1 MRLCQSCPP
10 FMAARQAGASLAGSR
25 KRVPSRPTCRAA
37 ALIGLGVAVFVN
49 RTLLEST
56 MAQSSPVRISAPSF
70 SLGESAHI
78 QRHADA
84 QRAEYGC
91 TPTARTPQPVPD
103 WGVIMTSKPNI
114 ATCAATSSDTKRTSA
129 DPHCRPGQAIPF
141 LPCYSCAAAPVKRS
155 RDWRPVESPR
165 RKPWSLFRR
174 VCGFLVCAPVYGGSD
189 GGAKAPPV
197 LAGGSRYANLFEPPP
212 SIGVGRGGFSKPN
225 HLESTMA
232 HSSPGRI
239 SAPISLGEIAHIQRH
254 ADAHHALNRALYQ
267 RCPPQPGGSTASIP
281 SQEASS

>member
-1 MRLCQSCPP
+1 MPLPDRACANWPSICWRWPKPRGHRHREKRPAPP
-10 FMAARQAGASLAGSR
+10 
-25 KRVPSRPTCRAA
+25 C
-37 ALIGLGVAVFVN
+37 
-49 RTLLEST
+49 
-56 MAQSSPVRISAPSF
+56 SA
-70 SLGESAHI
+70 
-78 QRHADA
+78 RHA
-84 QRAEYGC
+84 
-91 TPTARTPQPVPD
+91 
-103 WGVIMTSKPNI
+103 K
-114 ATCAATSSDTKRTSA
+114 
-129 DPHCRPGQAIPF
+129 PF

-232 HSSPGRI
+232 QFSPVRI
-239 SAPISLGEIAHIQRH
+239 SAPIFSVGETAHIQRH
-254 ADAHHALNRALYQ
+254 ADAHHALNRAIYQ

-281 SQEASS
+281 SQKASS

>member
-1 MRLCQSCPP
+1 MTKFTQRCKVDACARCTMPLPDRACANWPSICWRRPRPRGHRHGEKCPAP
-10 FMAARQAGASLAGSR
+10 
-25 KRVPSRPTCRAA
+25 PC
-37 ALIGLGVAVFVN
+37 
-49 RTLLEST
+49 
-56 MAQSSPVRISAPSF
+56 SA
-70 SLGESAHI
+70 
-78 QRHADA
+78 RHA
-84 QRAEYGC
+84 
-91 TPTARTPQPVPD
+91 
-103 WGVIMTSKPNI
+103 K
-114 ATCAATSSDTKRTSA
+114 
-129 DPHCRPGQAIPF
+129 PF

-212 SIGVGRGGFSKPN
+212 SIGVGCGGFSKPN

-239 SAPISLGEIAHIQRH
+239 SAPISLGETAHIQRH
-254 ADAHHALNRALYQ
+254 ADAHHALNMAIYQ